1 MASSSSAMSP
11 VGPPPSDCNCGICTM
26 NSKKR
31 EARFADQ
38 CVETA
43 EVELIVAREELGKA
57 RARAEAAERNVMTL
71 PSQAA
76 SLRREADAFTQLA
89 LRNSALW
96 GLPPTVTPPWWE
108 NERHAVVV
116 TLIHCFKSSSATL
129 TVWYIGT
136 LPCRVQKW
144 MKILIHSSPFLAPG
158 SFVIARVAVPARVRL
173 HDGRLAS
180 LD

>member
-1 MASSSSAMSP
+1 
-11 VGPPPSDCNCGICTM
+11 M

-38 CVETA
+38 CVEAA

-116 TLIHCFKSSSATL
+116 TEDYTSTQGGVFSLRVGERLYVLHRDPRGEWFFGVFPGQPDPLAMGWFPTRAVSIPSA
-129 TVWYIGT
+129 
-136 LPCRVQKW
+136 
-144 MKILIHSSPFLAPG
+144 FPG
-158 SFVIARVAVPARVRL
+158 V
-173 HDGRLAS
+173 
-180 LD
+180 